1 MIWKRP
7 ALAGGVVLLVLGAVA
22 STQAQNS
29 EASLPA
35 GTLADRV
42 LIQKGK
48 RALTLFAGSEALKTY
63 QVALG
68 REPVGPKRQE
78 GDGRTPEGS
87 YVISGRKA
95 DSAFHR
101 ALRISY
107 PNQADL
113 ARARAAGEPP
123 GGDIMIHG
131 LKNGLEWLGRLHTT
145 SDWTEGCIAVTNE
158 EIEEIWDAVPD
169 GTAVEIRP

>member
-1 MIWKRP
+1 VIWKRP
-7 ALAGGVVLLVLGAVA
+7 ALAGGLVLLVLGVAA
-22 STQAQNS
+22 STWAQKND
-29 EASLPA
+29 ARLPQ
-35 GTLADRV
+35 GTAADRI
-42 LIQKGK
+42 LIEKAK
-48 RALTLFAGSEALKTY
+48 RALTLFEKNEPLKTY

-68 REPVGPKRQE
+68 REPVGAKRRE
-78 GDGRTPEGS
+78 GDGRTPEGT
-87 YVISGRKA
+87 YVIAGRKS

-107 PNQADL
+107 PSEADL

-131 LKNGLEWLGRLHTT
+131 LKNGLGWLGRLHTS

-169 GTAVEIRP
+169 GTPVEIVP

>member
-1 MIWKRP
+1 MKPRP
-7 ALAGGVVLLVLGAVA
+7 ALAGGLVVLVLGLAASTWARKAETPLAKGAVA
-22 STQAQNS
+22 
-29 EASLPA
+29 
-35 GTLADRV
+35 DCV
-42 LIQKGK
+42 LVEKAE
-48 RALTLFAGSEALKTY
+48 RRLTLFHGEGVLKTY
-63 QVALG
+63 RVALG
-68 REPVGPKRQE
+68 REPVGPKQRE

-87 YVISGRKA
+87 YVIAGRKA

-107 PNQADL
+107 PNQGDL
-113 ARARAAGEPP
+113 ARARAAGQPP

-131 LKNGLEWLGRLHTT
+131 LKNGLGWLGPLHTS

-158 EIEEIWDAVPD
+158 EIEEIWEAVPD